1 MGQLETIIGSVV
13 VSGTAFAAYV
23 LMMVAEHTK
32 PQIPEDCTSMPATCG
47 VPPGPTVGLGIAA
60 IVCCF
65 LAACFAQVAVRGPH
79 TAYLSMSKAFVKHH
93 RWGVSVWYCLAW
105 CFTLVPVC
113 YSSYLVWQQST
124 GSGAVPVGLFAGMG
138 LIMLCSG
145 VLWVGFVAMNFNADR
160 LILAGVEDE
169 DEDFTIVGGER
180 GSGLPWVPSNF

>member
-13 VSGTAFAAYV
+13 VASTAFASYV

-32 PQIPEDCTSMPATCG
+32 PHIPEDCTSTPAACG
-47 VPPGPTVGLGIAA
+47 VSPGPTVGLGIAA

-79 TAYLSMSKAFVKHH
+79 KAYLSMSKAFVKHH
-93 RWGVSVWYCLAW
+93 RWGVSIWYCLAW

-113 YSSYLVWQQST
+113 YSSYLVWEQST

-160 LILAGVEDE
+160 LILSGIVEDE
-169 DEDFTIVGGER
+169 DEDFTMFFPPR
-180 GSGLPWVPSNF
+180 AQ